1 MPDPVSASPKLESTP
16 PPEVESTGMSGLSDP
31 TMFEALQLMICQME
45 SRILAQVQSHVDRT
59 VQSTLAQA
67 NDVLQQIRVEAAT
80 HTELRAKQ
88 LAQRQDQIL
97 AEASSAI

>member
-1 MPDPVSASPKLESTP
+1 
-16 PPEVESTGMSGLSDP
+16 
-31 TMFEALQLMICQME
+31 MFEALQLMICQME